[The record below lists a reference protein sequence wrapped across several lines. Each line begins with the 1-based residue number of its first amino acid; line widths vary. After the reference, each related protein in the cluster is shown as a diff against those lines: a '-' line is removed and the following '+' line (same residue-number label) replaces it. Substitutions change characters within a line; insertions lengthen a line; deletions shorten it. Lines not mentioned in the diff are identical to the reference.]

1 MKKTTLL
8 STAAITLLFGACKNN
23 SEFDGFTKAENG
35 LHYKFFNHD
44 ENGVKVAE
52 GDGITFS
59 YVISNNK
66 NDSVIVDSKNVSQD
80 GSGYTKFLMPKSSF
94 VGSLEDGMAMMVK
107 GDSAAFIFSADSF
120 FLKTMRMNELP
131 PQIKPGEKLKAIVKI
146 KDVIVKKELEA
157 NQKQQMAEQEKMMK
171 EAEGKEK
178 TDLDKY
184 LTDNKITVKPTESG
198 LYFIETK
205 KGKGSKPKA
214 GDEVEVNYTGR
225 LLDGKMFDSSIEADA
240 KEGNVY
246 NPQRPYGSIKFI
258 LGQGQVIK
266 GWDEAIGLLS
276 KGGKAKIVIPSN
288 LAYGPNGGGPI
299 PPFAPLVF
307 DVELVNF
314 GPAPAQPKA
323 DMQEQHG
330 PNDGHNH

>member
-1 MKKTTLL
+1 MKKVTFL
-8 STAAITLLFGACKNN
+8 STAAIALLFGACKND
-23 SEFDGFTKAENG
+23 SEFEGFTKAENG

-44 ENGVKVAE
+44 ENGAKLVE

-59 YVISNNK
+59 YIISNNK
-66 NDSVIVDSKNVSQD
+66 NDSLIVNSKTVSQD
-80 GSGYTKFLMPKSSF
+80 GSGYTKFLMPKTSF
-94 VGSLEDGMAMMVK
+94 VGSLEDGMAMMCK
-107 GDSAAFIFSADSF
+107 GDSAAFIISADSF

-131 PQIKPGEKLKAIVKI
+131 AQFKPGEKLKAIVKI

-178 TDLDKY
+178 EIMDKY
-184 LTDNKITVKPTESG
+184 LADNKITAKPTESG
-198 LYFIETK
+198 LYLIESK
-205 KGKGSKPKA
+205 KGSGPKPKA

-246 NPQRPYGSIKFI
+246 NPQRPYGPFKFI

-266 GWDEAIGLLS
+266 GWDEAIGMLS
-276 KGGKAKIVIPSN
+276 KGGKAKIILPSN
-288 LAYGPNGGGPI
+288 IAYGPNGGGPI
-299 PPFAPLVF
+299 PPFSPLTF
-307 DVELVNF
+307 EVELVSF
-314 GPAPAQPKA
+314 GPAPAQPEGQ
-323 DMQEQHG
+323 MQAPH
-330 PNDGHNH
+330 